1 MEAHIAS
8 LPVVYADESM
18 NSGQNLLDP
27 NQPVFSVAGVH
38 LPDDLAASI
47 VDEIKADIPPSQK
60 EPKYTSLVRSSGGRK
75 ALMRAFAQLPE
86 GSVRVSYAHKG
97 FMVTTKMVD
106 ILVEPLA
113 HQDGLNLYEN
123 GALALAEALH
133 LTGLVSGLE
142 ITHRKMQE
150 AFVGWMRRKTSTDD
164 LFDSIAEHRKSVA
177 AQSKKL
183 AHWLELLEHCRPV
196 ADATSP
202 EERDDSLDPAIPA
215 LYVIAVGFREDLGDF
230 RLVHDDSKV
239 IDRHSTNLSTVH
251 LLPDPARPGKASRQA
266 ASHISFADSRDYP
279 QLQIADWTAG
289 AVRQWATWLAV
300 GGRGRFAEELG
311 SVVDAWSLW
320 GSGRRTRRADGRS
333 WPVRVRSSANRVP
346 AAGRPAARGR

>member
-47 VDEIKADIPPSQK
+47 VDEIRAQIPPSQK

-97 FMVTTKMVD
+97 FMVATKMVD

-113 HQDGLNLYEN
+113 HRDGLNLYEN
-123 GALALAEALH
+123 GALQLAGMLH
-133 LTGLVSGLE
+133 LIGVTTGFEAS
-142 ITHRKMQE
+142 HKKMQE
-150 AFVGWMRRKTSTDD
+150 AFVGWMRRQTSTDN
-164 LFDSIAEHRKSVA
+164 LFASIAEHRKSVSV
-177 AQSKKL
+177 QSEEL
-183 AHWLELLEHCRPV
+183 SQWLELLEHCRSV

-202 EERDDSLDPAIPA
+202 EDRDDSLDPAVPT
-215 LYVIAVGFREDLGDF
+215 LYVIAAGFREDLGDF

-239 IDRHSTNLSTVH
+239 IDRHSANLSSVH
-251 LLPDPARPGKASRQA
+251 LLPDVARPGKFNRQA
-266 ASHISFADSRDYP
+266 ASHISFADSLDHP

-300 GGRGRFAEELG
+300 GGRDRFAEELG
-311 SVVDAWSLW
+311 PVVDAWSLW
-320 GSGRRTRRADGRS
+320 GV
-333 WPVRVRSSANRVP
+333 WPPNP
-346 AAGRPAARGR
+346 EG